1 MARANPPP
9 QKLPDDLERDLSEI
23 RGLFT
28 YLEDTQFQQY
38 QMWKRSGAGDDFFE
52 TINSRLDAIEAR
64 LDAIEARLDAI
75 ELRLDLVEAR
85 VTYLEGLTVVTAVGV
100 TTEGNTTIICTA
112 PLTVTLA
119 LTPLDR
125 DTVSIK
131 AQNGDKIIID
141 GNGNT
146 IDGQA
151 TLTIRTNKQ
160 TKIKTGLT
168 MQYSSEVDGWSL
180 I

>member
-1 MARANPPP
+1 MAEVIGEFSQIFLTYKDVAEANPHWT
-9 QKLPDDLERDLSEI
+9 QKMVED
-23 RGLFT
+23 
-28 YLEDTQFQQY
+28 YLAG
-38 QMWKRSGAGDDFFE
+38 KRELGSVVEFVNEEVAA
-52 TINSRLDAIEAR
+52 IKVRLDAIELRLDLIEAR
-64 LDAIEARLDAI
+64 LDAIEARLD
-75 ELRLDLVEAR
+75 
-85 VTYLEGLTVVTAVGV
+85 YLEGLTVVTDVDV

-119 LTPLDR
+119 DTPLDR

-131 AQNGDKIIID
+131 AQSGDKIIIE

-168 MQYSSEVDGWSL
+168 MQYSSEADEWFL